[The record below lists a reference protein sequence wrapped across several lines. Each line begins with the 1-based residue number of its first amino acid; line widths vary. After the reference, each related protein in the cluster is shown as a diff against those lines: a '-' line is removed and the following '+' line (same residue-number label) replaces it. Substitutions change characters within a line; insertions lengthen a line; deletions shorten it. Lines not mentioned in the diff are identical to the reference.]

1 MGSARAQ
8 QYHSVIFGD
17 KNTWDD
23 WHLIPSSRPEF
34 SAPKAREKYVR
45 IPGKA
50 GCVDLDITNAVM
62 PFPTYENRTGNFQFF
77 VDNDYGYWEDRYT
90 EIREYLHGKVLRA
103 ILEDDPDFYYEGRFE
118 VSPWESKKD
127 WSVIS
132 INYNV
137 GPFKWDRTSSAEPWL
152 WDPFDFETG
161 VINNTYDLVIDG
173 SSTVTLYGR
182 EDYSAPML
190 TLSSDM
196 EVAVN
201 GTIYSIPAGTTR
213 HPLMIMLPG
222 ENTFIFRGHGVAT
235 IDYRGGSL

>member
-50 GCVDLDITNAVM
+50 GCADLDITNAVM

-103 ILEDDPDFYYEGRFE
+103 ILEDDPGYFYEGRFE

-127 WSVIS
+127 WSVITIS
-132 INYNV
+132 YNV
-137 GPFKWDRTSSAEPWL
+137 GPYKWDVVSTAEPWL
-152 WDPFDFETG
+152 WDPFDFVNG
-161 VINNTYDLVIDG
+161 VI
-173 SSTVTLYGR
+173 
-182 EDYSAPML
+182 DYSGSMQVSGSLTTTIFASEVYTSPTLILSAP
-190 TLSSDM
+190 M

-213 HPLMIMLPG
+213 HPLMILYPG
-222 ENTFIFRGHGVAT
+222 ENTFIFRGNGIAT